1 MENMSIK
8 KLLEAQQATLR
19 QQDQIA
25 KKNGGSLNTG
35 MTSQEYA
42 QYANNLVTGGAG
54 INNAYGLTDDQKYGY
69 TKDDN
74 WITSSVKFLGGGQ
87 ADLVNLQNEDKS
99 LIQTNIDGFNA
110 FRRGAAQ
117 ATLTGMNAFSSM
129 GDTSVADNLLGSI
142 DATTL
147 SAYYAEKSGKGN
159 AQTKALLD
167 KRYQNDLYNYSTGE
181 AGNFNKMST
190 RDIIT
195 KGLQA
200 KESAARINGGNGYGD
215 GRYGAQGYYGQG
227 AIAKH
232 NEIKEANRKEW
243 NVAGIE
249 KEAELDWSKG
259 NYLKGGL
266 KHAQAMLASGA
277 SSIESVMD
285 DSTILSQTLGEQL
298 PTVAVLAAT
307 RGRGAAGKTFGH
319 AAVASDNVSRAH
331 STRNQE
337 ELKLFEER
345 QGNVTQNERTAL
357 KAMAYGHATLDF
369 VGDKLTAKA
378 FGGDKVAGTTIQKL
392 IQKGKNAATATVSEG
407 ITEGIQTHI
416 ETNGFRLRNE
426 FDAAAVGEGAAMGAM
441 AGGVY
446 GSAPFVTGA
455 TGAAV
460 SKAAEKAAPTVGNA
474 AGHFGNFV
482 KAFKAKGTMEDQL
495 NPENADTYNPANVV
509 SQSLKTQRNTN
520 ATAEDL
526 ANSNNNIQDAMD
538 ITTASLQDIDDLITQ
553 RKSNETRLSDIEQQA
568 TELMTWLEEN
578 SIDKQDVD
586 AMSDNELD
594 NFVTNYEKQEA
605 LFESLTREHGE
616 LDNSLNTTANLDSLF
631 QQKQKLTIDAE
642 NVLNQVTRDMEANI
656 KRNRVTDIDATLQ
669 TVNEDN
675 QNDLVSKILSA
686 PNLYTEEVFD
696 KLINNSAISE
706 DNKVLLRAFKDSFS
720 ANEKASKMDV
730 VNSHVIKGNK
740 KLNKDGKQSFVG
752 LNDYTARI
760 SAALNMGNKSS
771 AEYQLDL
778 LDNFNQSHQ
787 GKSKAI
793 TEAFNRAESAGTN
806 FYVIPQQDGKW
817 GVTDSLDG
825 ITPKELRDAGGFDIH
840 RGSAA
845 LVGQVSA
852 EAKAIQ
858 ASYDALSKLIDSGL
872 VKPAVRTKPSATR
885 TNVVAAAEAVSSETK
900 AEVEAIL
907 KEETREN
914 VIKAKE
920 VVTKA
925 KQAKAKQEMGIE
937 ETPVNALRG
946 NQPKPIKPIKVPKDF
961 EGRTPSKEVPTYN
974 TDDFTGFKNKE
985 WISGIV
991 KTLNRMND
999 GKQGVNRF
1007 IGFSN
1012 SATNGRTDNINLLT
1026 EHFRGKDMANIT
1038 QSYGADY
1045 KPSDV
1050 VAVGVPFAKQANAD
1064 KYLITPTNKPAYK
1077 RNGRSVDTDAI
1088 NKSKA
1093 MYKELYSAAY
1103 SGAAILLLSGNAKQN
1118 AQQGY
1123 VTAQAEIEQFLKDM
1137 GYQKGGYT
1145 RSSNQNDQSLWILP
1159 DVTVIDGKTHK
1170 ATVTQE
1176 QEVEEELDIDTAI
1189 PEAIE
1194 ATGEVTTESNTNT
1207 PEDNQAAVT
1216 ESVDPLEDNDAA
1228 TDTVD
1233 TVTPIE
1239 DAIEA
1244 PTIES
1249 LNLSEADI
1257 LAERQV
1263 PIQKR
1268 NRVKA
1273 YFYQKDNHKL
1283 LTQVPNAIKKLAS
1296 IVNKQVVVD
1305 TQLLGEYLGREATP
1319 TEIETV
1325 KFFINF
1331 ETRVSNH
1338 LAKNF
1343 TAKPVQHSQ
1352 TDLVNHLASNGV
1364 LDRNIASAMAVSIY
1378 EHLAK
1383 EGLGIWTPND
1393 QLAKLHGMKKD
1404 TVVNNKFT
1412 AKYGKLGGFKISMS
1426 EDIGKSIVKQLGLDT
1441 RDEASIADLGR
1452 LQNSLGA
1459 LAVQVMIDLN
1469 HETQKLVNVTKIP
1482 MGDYLVDISY
1492 QSTPE
1497 NFTAKHN
1504 LAMQQLSAIDRK
1516 NLELAAQKN
1525 GINLNTFNLV
1535 KLRRESKQPNGRPIP
1550 SNFLAEYRKLLNN
1563 PTSVAPMEFIKSNV
1577 VKDKDA
1583 NVANDKMLAR
1593 ILADH
1598 KATPKLMT
1606 ELFGAINYTQ
1616 TPVFEKPESLDT
1628 RLKNRDGFSTVPV
1641 EQQENLIKSMANGYK
1656 LREGLVNGLNH
1667 LYKNNT
1673 AFMKQLLGI
1682 GTAKDLE
1689 NYHIDNRE
1697 NIESTW
1703 DSKWMSFVKGIE
1715 WAGNVEDKT
1724 KEFYMGNE
1732 VWAQNRIGYTTNTFN
1747 PQLDSLHRA
1756 MAGMSDYT
1764 DTVDPSQDM
1773 MDADGMPTLFGYYL
1787 LGVSEGIEKAPLKFE
1802 TEGLNYSAAATTGE
1816 NRLAVDFLPYFKE
1829 YIDSEAVKEAALLFG
1844 KVLNQETITTEQQQ
1858 KILDI
1863 LDEFGTGNHSIG
1875 SLYHLSLYHAAN
1887 GKPFEHS
1894 VGNSSD
1900 GKNNGIYSS
1909 QVQLGY
1915 LNDADGFAA
1924 GGLHVEDIETQEA
1937 ISKGMRDIYERGAD
1951 ISIRAMRAIVPTG
1964 IADGVVAQVS
1974 KAIHGLDKSY
1984 GTRKGF
1990 KVIMTPFNYA
2000 AGIARLAEAVVD
2012 KSMATINE
2020 SFEAVH
2026 KGDMELKDALSPINN
2041 LLQAYNKMNASIKPL
2056 DTKAKFEEIN
2066 EFYQTMYLRT
2076 LSFSVSSDVEEII
2089 TQPSPYI
2096 TDADGN
2102 SEVAFSNIKQLSKF
2116 INANFT
2122 GANTK
2127 GSTKSVTDFLNEH
2140 FKNELNKTKGSTDYV
2155 RISEIEK
2162 VGVLNFR
2169 LTNQQEDALVSMLN
2183 LTRGIATVNTMVSY
2197 KPFMEVR
2204 NQITQRAGRMFAIYD
2219 TLHTAYYA
2227 KAVDGLDK
2235 TDSTPEISHVTKAQ
2249 HREIEAK
2256 LNRYIPRLMPATNMN
2271 NRKDT
2276 KANLVAVKSALKYD
2290 VTETSRTVARYKSLR
2305 DGDTSSFTLGNSYR
2319 ANINPGVGMLAA
2331 AAQSMDALVASDTMG
2346 HFPAFD
2352 AHDSATVSGRN
2363 AKEAF
2368 IHQNKVYFKALS
2380 EYHIELEFFNS
2391 EIQMFRNL
2399 VSAYEKGDLN
2409 TEDLKGLYDSTFDK
2423 KTQTGL
2429 SEYVGKT
2436 VQYNLQEAR
2445 DRLNTRM
2452 DMLINQIKSVHQ
2464 FTGIGGKY
2472 NITEADIAN
2481 LKLVKEKAN
2490 KDIDKLAKEYTQV
2503 AVTLH
2508 GYIDTNVT
2516 TDSFDSELANG
2527 SMDTGRL
2534 ADYLLEKGYGTN
2546 SLVDIIKDAGKHV
2559 NFNIK
2564 MMDET
2569 DAISYSALGIKGK
2582 SSFFD
2587 ATSNTLWINSNVPV
2601 NKRMSL
2607 VVKKAAVVSLRNRL
2621 NVLRKNPSKENI
2633 ELLDNLTKD
2642 TRSIIKAMRESGDIG
2657 ILQDIKDVNAS
2668 VFTNIEETIV
2678 SLLANKKV
2686 VDFASNQQADRA
2698 TVNARV
2704 KLWKSM
2710 ESLVN
2715 RVLKLFG
2722 LGKVREVKDID
2733 LFNLLKTDTQ
2743 VSIREANQY
2752 AHNVKSFDINT
2763 MDSEI
2768 ALGNR
2773 KHTGKLYRDFI
2784 ANSKAPLSD
2793 LLQVFRDSL
2802 VVADSKTAAVYSVL
2816 LDTIDNHLDNNT
2828 VVRVI
2833 STAKEL
2839 QEYIGSIPLTELE
2852 SLHPSISTGRAYYYP
2867 RNKEVVLFALNNS
2880 NSDVSINPE
2889 VVTHELFH
2897 AVTANK
2903 LTKDTQSV
2911 KDITVLREKLIA
2923 GNYTE
2928 DIAAVVGRDL
2938 ASDYKYA
2945 LTNNDEFISTI
2956 LASPVLANAL
2966 ARISHEPVS
2975 MDDFSKRIAKVMG
2988 IRNDNVLAAYYNYV
3002 GRLLNTNMDTDVVK
3016 QPTVH
3021 NAPPSSIASTSG
3033 SKVKGMT
3040 PHEVYEQLGGTDT
3053 RIKEV
3058 FDMYLEPMLAAI
3070 DPALITG
3077 VDGVKVWN
3085 KAMRN
3090 GKAVYASTL
3099 VSSGFQLSD
3108 AEMYAAEVIEVAM
3121 NESFNNNAE
3130 SMAYRELFKTYEA
3143 AQRDIKPEDMY
3154 AGVWANA
3161 TQQEKDIAQKQ
3172 WDFLFKPSKA
3182 DVNAN
3187 RYLSRFVALTIAS
3200 PEFANTLDRVAEE
3213 DPTLSELSGF
3223 DRVVRWFSKLVEWMF
3238 DMSTGTR
3245 AYDTYKDNINT
3256 MADKLADID
3265 SRYRNRANGIWLEE
3279 KWQEVDDKV
3288 SGMFGGF
3295 ANKNALF
3302 TKLSNMKLLKN
3313 NIIGSITGI
3322 AGRSDTIDALPSEV
3336 NKTIDALS
3344 PNQYLGTMRSIL
3356 TEIGKYTDTQKMVN
3370 GFLSLTKNHE
3380 QHKQFISEQTRK
3392 VILSGFEKK
3401 GKKISKQLQT
3411 AITYNVLR
3419 TDLQVLANHYG
3430 NGSLAKLFNNSAYLD
3445 TEISKLEKTVTKHNY
3460 GKDKLTQAKKLADF
3474 MVTGNA
3480 RTGMVTN
3487 PSAIAAGWGTSY
3499 KSNNFSI
3506 SESNEIDRLISMYA
3520 LRDQIARTNP
3530 EYITAIV
3537 EELNRS
3543 PDNGITRAIE
3553 IHSRLVKESKELF
3566 LDNPM
3571 SYVKGYMPD
3580 IVNKNIELQSVP
3592 TTKRAELEKKGWQ
3605 YVTDLHPDTVDTNI
3619 EPMVLMLIPDSGVQR
3634 VTSGALVLSDTGR
3647 KGTDNNSDMQASI
3660 KNMIKYMDTQNK
3672 KGAVLG
3678 GVANGLVPTFDVD
3691 GNIIGLRYLMNNATK
3706 DNYLQRNNDFSRLL
3720 GSMAAMNIDK
3730 VYSKQENADLLDALH
3745 DDYKANFSKQANQ
3758 YVEIS
3763 ATAPTAKG
3771 REIFRMMSWHSRQH
3785 VYNTWPDGK
3794 MYVSNRV
3801 VDSVFGYVNPSITS
3815 MFKKDRDQR
3824 NTLEKIITDY
3834 AELFIGDTAELR
3846 FAQVERA
3853 IQDITRTFKDFIVI
3867 RNFETM
3873 WNNIVSNTFLLMT
3886 YGVNPVFIAREGK
3899 KALQHGLQYRKDR
3912 DGLTTALIQ
3921 LSAGIGDRADLEAKV
3936 IKYEEAIKR
3945 NPIRSFI
3952 EDDHMQSSIVE
3963 DVALMADHYE
3973 YESPMGAKITELREK
3988 YLNETANN
3996 VIDTL
4001 LVAPNTPMYK
4011 FLALATSEGD
4021 FVAKYVMHQWF
4032 SKAAP
4037 KKDRVSHER
4046 ALEMAQEAFINYDIP
4061 HSATIQY
4068 LNNMGVWMFTKYNI
4082 RIQKAILYLMAN
4094 KPGRLAFSAGVMA
4107 GILGAPSIASESVL
4121 NNIGNP
4127 LGFAPTN
4134 ALSMFGEPL
4143 PIKVISDVVF

>member
-25 KKNGGSLNTG
+25 KNNGGSLNTG

-87 ADLVNLQNEDKS
+87 ANLVSLQNEDKN
-99 LIQTNIDGFNA
+99 LIQASMDNFNA

-142 DATTL
+142 DAATL

-159 AQTKALLD
+159 AQTKAILD
-167 KRYQNDLYNYSTGE
+167 KRYQNDLYNYSIGE

-298 PTVAVLAAT
+298 PTVAVLTAT
-307 RGRGAAGKTFGH
+307 RGRGAAGKTFGY

-345 QGNVTQNERTAL
+345 QGNVTQNERSAL
-357 KAMAYGHATLDF
+357 KAMAYGHAALDF

-392 IQKGKNAATATVSEG
+392 IQKGKNAATATISEG

-426 FDAAAVGEGAAMGAM
+426 FNAAAVGEGAAMGAM

-538 ITTASLQDIDDLITQ
+538 ITTASLQDVDDLITQ

-586 AMSDNELD
+586 AMSDTELD
-594 NFVTNYEKQEA
+594 NFVTHYEKQEA
-605 LFESLTREHGE
+605 LFESLTREHSE
-616 LDNSLNTTANLDSLF
+616 LDNSLNTSANLDSLF

-642 NVLNQVTRDMEANI
+642 NVLNQVTRANEANN
-656 KRNRVTDIDATLQ
+656 KRNRVIDIDATLQ

-696 KLINNSAISE
+696 KLINNSVISE

-720 ANEKASKMDV
+720 ANEKASIMAV

-760 SAALNMGNKSS
+760 STALNMGNKSS

-793 TEAFNRAESAGTN
+793 TEAFNRAKSVGTN

-852 EAKAIQ
+852 EANAIQ

-914 VIKAKE
+914 VTKAKE

-1026 EHFRGKDMANIT
+1026 EHLRGKDMANIT

-1064 KYLITPTNKPAYK
+1064 KYLITPTDKPAYK
-1077 RNGRSVDTDAI
+1077 RNGSSVDTDAI

-1189 PEAIE
+1189 PEATE

-1216 ESVDPLEDNDAA
+1216 ESVDPLEENGTA

-1233 TVTPIE
+1233 TVTPVE
-1239 DAIEA
+1239 DAIKE

-1249 LNLSEADI
+1249 LKISEADI

-1319 TEIETV
+1319 TEIESV

-1641 EQQENLIKSMANGYK
+1641 EQQENLIKSMANGHK

-1773 MDADGMPTLFGYYL
+1773 IDADGMPTLFGYYL

-1915 LNDADGFAA
+1915 LNDANGFAA

-1937 ISKGMRDIYERGAD
+1937 ISRGMRDIYERGAD

-1964 IADGVVAQVS
+1964 IADGVIAQVS

-2249 HREIEAK
+2249 YREIEAK

-2503 AVTLH
+2503 AVTLY
-2508 GYIDTNVT
+2508 GYIDTNVS

-2642 TRSIIKAMRESGDIG
+2642 TRNIIKAMKESGEVG

-2668 VFTNIEETIV
+2668 VFINIEETVI

-2686 VDFASNQQADRA
+2686 VDFASSQQADRA

-2752 AHNVKSFDINT
+2752 AHSIKKFDINT

-2773 KHTGKLYRDFI
+2773 KHTGKLYREFI
-2784 ANSKAPLSD
+2784 VNNNAPMSD
-2793 LLQVFRDSL
+2793 LLQVFRDTL
-2802 VVADSKTAAVYSVL
+2802 VAADSKTAAVYGVL

-2923 GNYTE
+2923 GNYIE

-2975 MDDFSKRIAKVMG
+2975 MDDFSKRISKVMG

-3172 WDFLFKPSKA
+3172 WDFVFKPSKA
-3182 DVNAN
+3182 DANAN

-3279 KWQEVDDKV
+3279 KWQEADDKV
-3288 SGMFGGF
+3288 SDMFGGF

-3322 AGRSDTIDALPSEV
+3322 VGRSDTIDALPSEV

-3445 TEISKLEKTVTKHNY
+3445 TEISKLEKSVAKHNY

-3592 TTKRAELEKKGWQ
+3592 VSKRAELEKKGWQ
-3605 YVTDLHPDTVDTNI
+3605 YITDLHPDTVDTNI

-3873 WNNIVSNTFLLMT
+3873 WNNIISNTFLLMT

-4068 LNNMGVWMFTKYNI
+4068 LNNIGVWMFTKYNI